1 MHPSALLTA
10 LTIGIYSLS
19 LVQGS
24 VGSKNHRRVNRLRSV
39 LVLPTERQE
48 TVIQRSE
55 LEPVAI
61 AATEPQTVQE
71 ITGFDALVNAAS
83 SATKI
88 ETLVEEEKKDEESVQ
103 VISETVPVVSLED
116 RRAALFESLYF
127 AYEHAIGRYCRPG
140 MIEWTRANV
149 FNWPEYID
157 KSDMSNWTE
166 EHVELL
172 TFLVDSGS
180 IEFKPVVRG
189 KKNPPKPLVSKR
201 EVFIMPIM
209 PVTEQETKV
218 AEEKAQVDFSSDS
231 DLVSLSDNEI
241 KNKPAAVATAP
252 VEKTSA
258 LLKSESKKRKAGKMS
273 NFKSVKVDSHLPANP
288 ERKASVLAEALKIY
302 RRDSGHPAAEDIDWN
317 SFKVFYLQN
326 HILPFSTGFET
337 EGDVRTL
344 EALMK
349 NKYFGFHNPQV
360 ISSRRLAIY
369 ERFYKMYAQVPGLI
383 GIDPFLVKWNQINVI
398 GWPKDV
404 TRSYSLWKLQ
414 EVTKMEC
421 LLDAGEIRFTLN
433 NGKNSKKMIR
443 RTRIESSS
451 DEESEYLSESSS
463 SESSIEELVKSS
475 DESVDS
481 SSSSS
486 GDNEN
491 AAAVLVVATNKR
503 KRETKLFE
511 TATNE
516 NQVAIG
522 TEENVN
528 KITRMTVEVNET
540 TEQIENLKTEIVAV
554 IENLTKAKEETF
566 AQNDRHKR
574 IVSHLIQCFSLLQKH
589 ANNETLEIPS
599 NEVLDFIEIFHKALV
614 SIRVDGEMSQAA
626 LKNFVIGGIKLRARL
641 AGIGYTQERG
651 RRVFKIPEDRIKDTE
666 SFGVLIQA
674 ESLWTNELALLE
686 FALDTEEPYI
696 FS

>member
-10 LTIGIYSLS
+10 LTIGLYSLS

-24 VGSKNHRRVNRLRSV
+24 GGSKNIRRVNRLRSV
-39 LVLPTERQE
+39 LPEERQE
-48 TVIQRSE
+48 TVIQSTE
-55 LEPVAI
+55 LEPVVI
-61 AATEPQTVQE
+61 AANEPQTVQE

-83 SATKI
+83 SATRI
-88 ETLVEEEKKDEESVQ
+88 ETEVEEEKKDEESVQ
-103 VISETVPVVSLED
+103 IISETVPVVSLED
-116 RRAALFESLYF
+116 RRVALFESLYI
-127 AYEHAIGRYCRPG
+127 AYENAVGRYCRPG
-140 MIEWTRANV
+140 MIEWSRANV

-172 TFLVDSGS
+172 SFLVDSGS
-180 IEFKPVVRG
+180 IGFKPVSRG

-201 EVFIMPIM
+201 RVFIMPIM
-209 PVTEQETKV
+209 PVTEQEAKV
-218 AEEKAQVDFSSDS
+218 AEEKAQVDSSSDS

-241 KNKPAAVATAP
+241 KNKPAAP
-252 VEKTSA
+252 VEKAST
-258 LLKSESKKRKAGKMS
+258 LLKSKSKKRIVGKMN
-273 NFKSVKVDSHLPANP
+273 NFKSIKVDSHLPANP
-288 ERKASVLAEALKIY
+288 ERKAAVLAEVMIIY
-302 RRDSGHPAAEDIDWN
+302 RRDSGHPAAEEIDWS

-326 HILPFSTGFET
+326 HTIPFSTGFET

-360 ISSRRLAIY
+360 ISSRRFAIY
-369 ERFYKMYAQVPGLI
+369 ERLYKLYAKVPGLVE
-383 GIDPFLVKWNQINVI
+383 IDPFLVKWNQINVI

-404 TRSYSLWKLQ
+404 SRSYNLWKLQ

-433 NGKNSKKMIR
+433 NGKKPKKMIK

-451 DEESEYLSESSS
+451 DEESEYMSESSS
-463 SESSIEELVKSS
+463 SESSIKELVESS

-481 SSSSS
+481 STSSSSSS
-486 GDNEN
+486 GDDEN
-491 AAAVLVVATNKR
+491 AAVVLAVARNKR
-503 KRETKLFE
+503 KRETTKLVE

-516 NQVAIG
+516 NQISIG
-522 TEENVN
+522 AVENIN
-528 KITRMTVEVNET
+528 KMPRMTVEVNET
-540 TEQIENLKTEIVAV
+540 TKQIENIKTEIVAV

-574 IVSHLIQCFSLLQKH
+574 IVSHLIKCFSLLQKH
-589 ANNETLEIPS
+589 ANNEVLEMPA
-599 NEVLDFIEIFHKALV
+599 NEVLDFIEIFHKALAA
-614 SIRVDGEMSQAA
+614 IRVDGEMSQAA

-651 RRVFKIPEDRIKDTE
+651 RRVFKIPVDRIKDTE
-666 SFGVLIQA
+666 SFGVLTKA
-674 ESLWTNELALLE
+674 ESLWTNELDLLE
-686 FALDTEEPYI
+686 FALDAEEPYI